1 MFKLIKNVEVYTPKY
16 LGIKDILFCNDK
28 IIKIGENIKI
38 EGFDCETIDGT
49 GKKAVP
55 GYIDQHIHITGGGGE
70 GSFKTRVPEAPLSKI
85 VEAGVTTVI
94 GVLGTD
100 STTRNVENIVAKA
113 KALKEE
119 GISCYVT
126 TGAYEFPS
134 PTITGTVKRDVTF
147 IEEII
152 GVKLAISDHRASYI
166 DEAILEDLGSQVRTA
181 GMFSN
186 KAGIVVL
193 HMGDGTRVLSQ
204 VLNVI
209 EKSEIPIKHF
219 LPTHVNRKAEVFE
232 AALDFARRGGYID
245 ITDSFTED
253 DYKTAA
259 KAVVAAEEAGVPL
272 DRLTFSSDGYGSFSD
287 YDAAGNL
294 IRIGASPINVHQPEI
309 IKLVKQYGFPLEEAL
324 QFLTINPA
332 KFLKLYPAKGILAEG
347 SDADML
353 LLDDKLE
360 INDVFALGKQ
370 FVKNKKVIRKG
381 TYEE

>member
-1 MFKLIKNVEVYTPKY
+1 MFKLIKNAEVYAPEF
-16 LGIKDILFCNDK
+16 LGVKDILFCNNK
-28 IIKIGENIKI
+28 IVKIGKNIN
-38 EGFDCETIDGT
+38 IDGFECEIIDAA

-85 VEAGVTTVI
+85 VEAGVTTVV

-181 GMFSN
+181 GMFSG
-186 KAGIVVL
+186 KAGVVVL
-193 HMGDGTRVLSQ
+193 HMGDGNRLLTQ
-204 VLNVI
+204 VMNVV

-219 LPTHVNRKAEVFE
+219 LPTHVNRKKEVFE
-232 AALDFARRGGYID
+232 AALDFAKKGGYID
-245 ITDSFTED
+245 VTDSFADE
-253 DYKTAA
+253 DYKTATE
-259 KAVVAAEEAGVPL
+259 AVIAAEKAGIPL
-272 DRLTFSSDGYGSFSD
+272 DHITFSSDGYGSFSD

-294 IRIGASPINVHQPEI
+294 IRIGASSINVHQPPI
-309 IKLVKQYGFPLEEAL
+309 PRSLMRHIHNRQYNYARPSWKE
-324 QFLTINPA
+324 
-332 KFLKLYPAKGILAEG
+332 
-347 SDADML
+347 
-353 LLDDKLE
+353 
-360 INDVFALGKQ
+360 
-370 FVKNKKVIRKG
+370 
-381 TYEE
+381 

>member
-1 MFKLIKNVEVYTPKY
+1 MFKLIKNVEIYNPEFKGVQ
-16 LGIKDILFCNDK
+16 DILFCNDK
-28 IIKIGENIKI
+28 IVKIDKNI
-38 EGFDCETIDGT
+38 ELNGFECEIIDGT

-113 KALKEE
+113 KGLKEE

-147 IEEII
+147 IDEII

-193 HMGDGTRVLSQ
+193 HMGDGNRLLSQ
-204 VLNVI
+204 VMNVI

-219 LPTHVNRKAEVFE
+219 LPTHVNRKKEVFDSAIE
-232 AALDFARRGGYID
+232 FAKKGGYID
-245 ITDSFTED
+245 ITDSFAEED
-253 DYKTAA
+253 YATASKGVVMA
-259 KAVVAAEEAGVPL
+259 KEAGVDL
-272 DRLTFSSDGYGSFSD
+272 SHITFSSDGYGSFSD
-287 YDAAGNL
+287 YDEAGNL
-294 IRIGASPINVHQPEI
+294 IRIGASPINVHQAEI
-309 IKLVKQYGFPLEEAL
+309 KRLINNYGFTLSEAL

-332 KFLKLYPAKGILAEG
+332 KFLKLYPAKGVLAEG
-347 SDADML
+347 SDADMV
-353 LLDDKLE
+353 LLDENLD
-360 INDVFALGKQ
+360 ITDVFALGKQ
-370 FVKNKKVIRKG
+370 FVRSKKVIRKG
-381 TYEE
+381 TYED

>member
-119 GISCYVT
+119 GITCYVT

>member
-1 MFKLIKNVEVYTPKY
+1 MFKLFKNAEVYAPKF
-16 LGIKDILFCNDK
+16 LGAKDILFCNDK
-28 IIKIGENIKI
+28 IVKIGENINI
-38 EGFDCETIDGT
+38 EGFDCEVIDAT

-85 VEAGVTTVI
+85 VEAGVTTVV

-100 STTRNVENIVAKA
+100 STTRNVENLVAKA

-134 PTITGTVKRDVTF
+134 PTICGTVKRDVTF

-181 GMFSN
+181 GMFAN
-186 KAGIVVL
+186 KPGIVVL
-193 HMGDGTRVLSQ
+193 HMGDGTRLLSQ
-204 VLNVI
+204 VMNVI

-232 AALDFARRGGYID
+232 AALEFAKKGGYID
-245 ITDSFTED
+245 ITDSFGED

-272 DRLTFSSDGYGSFSD
+272 ERLTFSSDGYGSFSD

-294 IRIGASPINVHQPEI
+294 IRIGASPINVHQSEI

-324 QFLTINPA
+324 QFLTVNPA
-332 KFLKLYPAKGILAEG
+332 KFLKLYPYKGTLTEG
-347 SDADML
+347 SDADMV

-360 INDVFALGKQ
+360 ICDVFALGKQ

-381 TYEE
+381 TYED

>member
-38 EGFDCETIDGT
+38 EGFDCEIIDGT

-119 GISCYVT
+119 GITCYVT